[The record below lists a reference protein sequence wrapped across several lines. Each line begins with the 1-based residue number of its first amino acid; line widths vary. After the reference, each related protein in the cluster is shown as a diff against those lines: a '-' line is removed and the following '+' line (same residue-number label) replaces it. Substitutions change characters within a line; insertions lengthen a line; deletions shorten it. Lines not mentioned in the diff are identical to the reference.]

1 DVARRH
7 HEIVTEE
14 LRAQIANDRPP
25 DPSEPVDHQEIHDA
39 ADREDDRDRERQHP
53 RVRNEIP
60 ALFDLLDE
68 HFGVERGDDVAE
80 QERQQNGS
88 AAVENGGDGRS
99 RDDEAVRMEV
109 AEQAAVNRSRFTLRD
124 AHRSRSA
131 RSRPTT
137 MRRARAATGDQA
149 SGGVTVAMLTLT
161 KPSWP
166 ATSIA
171 VTTA

>member
-1 DVARRH
+1 
-7 HEIVTEE
+7 
-14 LRAQIANDRPP
+14 
-25 DPSEPVDHQEIHDA
+25 
-39 ADREDDRDRERQHP
+39 
-53 RVRNEIP
+53 NEIP

-68 HFGVERGDDVAE
+68 RFGVERGDDVAE

-109 AEQAAVNRSRFTLRD
+109 AAQAAVNRSRFALRD

-137 MRRARAATGDQA
+137 MRRARAATGEQA
-149 SGGVTVAMLTLT
+149 SGGVTVAMLALT

-171 VTTA
+171 VTTAWCVAFASARIYTGTFRSSPSTRSIAARKVRRSLFTSGRPLTR